1 MASCRLLLSPERA
14 LPVVVL
20 EIRFQRLLH
29 LFHRLVPHLPALNT
43 EMLIEQGPVQTF
55 HRTAALRAAH
65 LGRAM
70 LDAFKLEKLLI
81 RSLSGLPQN
90 SRPLSERVVS
100 MRASCSPKRGSTS
113 SLSPCTAVSGSLL
126 VHRRPQP

>member
-1 MASCRLLLSPERA
+1 MRA
-14 LPVVVL
+14 PPVVVL

-43 EMLIEQGPVQTF
+43 EMLIEQGLVQTF
-55 HRTAALRAAH
+55 HKAVSLRAAH

-70 LDAFKLEKLLI
+70 LDAFELETQFI

-90 SRPLSERVVS
+90 SRPLSERIVS
-100 MRASCSPKRGSTS
+100 MRASCCSKNASTS
-113 SLSPCTAVSGSLL
+113 SLSTCTAVSGSLL
-126 VHRRPQP
+126 VDRRPQA